1 MAPAV
6 SNSSRARALC
16 LPGGGIVSA
25 SPEIV
30 RLYRCV
36 ELVMGHD
43 SPAMWGDKNL
53 VAAPAMRIQCI
64 DKRTNTLTALWPG
77 YAYEFRAEM
86 ADIDQADFRTDR

>member
-16 LPGGGIVSA
+16 LPGGIVSA

-86 ADIDQADFRTDR
+86 ADIDQADFHTDR

>member
-16 LPGGGIVSA
+16 LPGGIVSA

-53 VAAPAMRIQCI
+53 VVAPAMRIQYI

-86 ADIDQADFRTDR
+86 ADIDQADFHTDR